1 VFLIAIKKINLKKRN
16 FLKKYTYTEIVEN
29 SEIYVKRILRI
40 RMKNPEREIFIRDSL
55 KYNTRTV
62 PVRVFHIVAI
72 VSVPSM
78 IRDVTHDKPG
88 QAGVRAVRAT
98 R

>member
-40 RMKNPEREIFIRDSL
+40 PKNMKNPER
-55 KYNTRTV
+55 N
-62 PVRVFHIVAI
+62 FH
-72 VSVPSM
+72 
-78 IRDVTHDKPG
+78 
-88 QAGVRAVRAT
+88 
-98 R
+98 